1 MSIYIRHFAPGISVM
16 KMLRMPLPNLSPV
29 KNEVKNTI
37 NALTKTRGIIMTNKP
52 RKCLLIAEIKLY
64 TLWATSI

>member
-1 MSIYIRHFAPGISVM
+1 M
-16 KMLRMPLPNLSPV
+16 KMLPMPLPNLLPV

-37 NALTKTRGIIMTNKP
+37 NALTKTSGVIMTNKP
-52 RKCLLIAEIKLY
+52 RKCLLIAEIKPY